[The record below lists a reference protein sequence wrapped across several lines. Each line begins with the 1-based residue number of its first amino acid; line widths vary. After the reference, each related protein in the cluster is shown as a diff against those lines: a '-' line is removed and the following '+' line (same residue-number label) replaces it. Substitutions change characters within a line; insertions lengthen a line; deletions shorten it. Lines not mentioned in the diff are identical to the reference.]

1 MDINRYTEL
10 IEAFTEKRKG
20 ISRAKREDYT
30 KGSDDVLANFK
41 NVAESS
47 GLSVEQVWSVYAHKH
62 WDSIM
67 NYVKSGGQSES
78 EPIEDRLGDLVNYLE
93 IFWGIINDKPEAGGG
108 NSYVG
113 ENFRNISITIPEPYK
128 DR

>member
-1 MDINRYTEL
+1 MNLNRYTEL

-93 IFWGIINDKPEAGGG
+93 IFWGIINDKPEEVQV
-108 NSYVG
+108 SSEG

-128 DR
+128 VR